1 MNIRIAERQDLDRI
15 IELLADDKLG
25 QMREA
30 FRQPLPAEYI
40 TAFKKITADPNQD
53 LIVLENT
60 DGKVIG
66 CMQLTF
72 IQYLTYRGGIRA
84 QIEGVHIAKEE
95 QQKGLGKRM
104 FKWAIERAKERGAHL
119 VQLTSDKVRPEALQF
134 YHKLGFRDSHEGLK
148 LHL

>member
-1 MNIRIAERQDLDRI
+1 MNIRIAERKDLDRI

-40 TAFKKITADPNQD
+40 TAFKKITADPNQE
-53 LIVLENT
+53 LIVVENT

-84 QIEGVHIAKEE
+84 QIEGVRIAKEE

-104 FKWAIERAKERGAHL
+104 FKWAIERAKERGVHL

>member
-1 MNIRIAERQDLDRI
+1 MNIRIAERKDLDRI

-40 TAFKKITADPNQD
+40 TAFKKITADPNQE
-53 LIVLENT
+53 LIVVENT

-66 CMQLTF
+66 CMQVTF

-84 QIEGVHIAKEE
+84 QIEGVRIAKEE

-104 FKWAIERAKERGAHL
+104 FKWAIERAKERGVHL

-134 YHKLGFRDSHEGLK
+134 YHKLGFRNSHEGLK